1 MAGTTKKATR
11 DQLFSADKRSSTAET
26 TAELNKVVTDLDG
39 LNALVTQLRTA
50 HLYAPLGNP
59 GFQIRTNFD
68 VQNANAISYT
78 NGGTIKTLSAT
89 SAFDTGTTKT
99 ITASKW
105 GAAILSVDSSGTGTV
120 TFASGAG
127 YDSEALAIAGLAS
140 PGATHTVLGYVTI
153 LAAGS
158 TWTAGTSALQGGTG
172 GTPATTTN
180 YYNSVNP
187 NSLYFGSAY
196 TVTAAQVA
204 GLDGTVIT

>member
-1 MAGTTKKATR
+1 MAGTTIKATR
-11 DQLFSADKRSSTAET
+11 DQLFSASKRGSTAET
-26 TAELNKVVTDLDG
+26 TAAWNKGVTDLDG
-39 LNALVTQLRTA
+39 LNTLVTALRN
-50 HLYAPLGNP
+50 YVNYQPLGNP

-68 VQNANAISYT
+68 VQNANAISYV

-105 GAAILSVDSSGTGTV
+105 GAAILSVDASGTGTV

-127 YDSEALAIAGLAS
+127 YDSEALAIAALTS
-140 PGATHTVLGYVTI
+140 PGATHTILGYVTI

-180 YYNSVNP
+180 YYNAINP
-187 NSLYFGSAY
+187 NALLIGSAY
-196 TVTAAQVA
+196 TVTAPQIA
-204 GLDGTVIT
+204 GNDGTVIT